1 MSTDVWKEEYI
12 FWKSP
17 RPNAWHVGP
26 GNEYV
31 SETGE
36 GGGGGGEMLLRNYLQ
51 ALPNKYVMDC
61 FDSSWILPAKA
72 PHRWLALPNQQFSAH
87 ASVLVCASH
96 RALLQQGF
104 GRTALRNQ
112 SVGASGGARS
122 SRIVL
127 CIIYLLLLFIHFYIL
142 FIILL
147 KKKSAVSSQDDGEV
161 LLRR

>member
-1 MSTDVWKEEYI
+1 MNSMSTDVWKEEYI

-36 GGGGGGEMLLRNYLQ
+36 GGGGGGGMLLRNYLQ

-72 PHRWLALPNQQFSAH
+72 PQAKV
-87 ASVLVCASH
+87 ASVAAISNSVRMLAFSYARSH

-112 SVGASGGARS
+112 SRARASGGARS

-127 CIIYLLLLFIHFYIL
+127 CIILLSI
-142 FIILL
+142 
-147 KKKSAVSSQDDGEV
+147 
-161 LLRR
+161 